1 MKVNQTELSGLKN
14 NINSLI
20 KNKKIIF
27 IKRYEDI
34 LDNNSLIIALLKIE
48 DFEYINIH
56 LDKEKSRK
64 VQKKFAE
71 KLLNL
76 MPIDC
81 DFSNI
86 YILDNGRFALIK
98 NYENSKKKIED
109 SIKNIKIFQKK
120 INSSRINIEPID
132 YDLSIVVSFAYG
144 NEALK
149 KAQIGLTKLNQTKE
163 DFIIANNLLKQ
174 RQNIATKKIQT
185 FRMVKQAIDS
195 YNIVSYFQPIVNN
208 KTKKI
213 EKYESLV
220 RLIDKNQKIISPNQ
234 FLDTAKEGKYY
245 AQITSMVLVNS
256 FEALYQT
263 DMNISINFSSL
274 DIERSST
281 QLKFFELLRKH
292 RQHASRIILELLEDE
307 RITNIENMK
316 NFIKRVKKFGVQ
328 IAIDDFGTGYSN
340 FRRVLEYKPDILKID
355 GSLIQN
361 ITDDDF
367 SRHMVETIVA
377 FSKKQN
383 IKTVAEFVKSEAIF
397 KVVCQLGVDFSQGY
411 YFGKPELLRQQT
423 VN

>member
-316 NFIKRVKKFGVQ
+316 NFIERVKKFGVQ

-340 FRRVLEYKPDILKID
+340 FKRVLEYKPDILKID
-355 GSLIQN
+355 GSLIQH

-411 YFGKPELLRQQT
+411 YFGKPELLR
-423 VN
+423 

>member
-316 NFIKRVKKFGVQ
+316 NFIERVKKFGVQ

-411 YFGKPELLRQQT
+411 YFGKPELLR
-423 VN
+423 

>member
-1 MKVNQTELSGLKN
+1 MQINQRELGGLKSN
-14 NINSLI
+14 I
-20 KNKKIIF
+20 KNLKNDKRIIF

-56 LDKEKSRK
+56 LDKESSRR
-64 VQKKFAE
+64 VQKEFA
-71 KLLNL
+71 KKILNL
-76 MPIDC
+76 VPKSC
-81 DFSNI
+81 DFFKI

-98 NYENSKKKIED
+98 DYHNSKKEIEK

-120 INSSRINIEPID
+120 INSKKINIEPID

-144 NEALK
+144 SEALK
-149 KAQIGLTKLNQTKE
+149 NAQIGLKMLNQTKE
-163 DFIIANNLLKQ
+163 DFIVANHLLKQ
-174 RQNIATKKIQT
+174 KQSIAVEKIKT
-185 FRMVKQAIDS
+185 FKMVKQAIDS

-208 KTKKI
+208 KTQKI

-220 RLIDKNQKIISPNQ
+220 RLIDKDQNIISPNQ

-245 AQITSMVLVNS
+245 SQITSMVLVNS

-281 QLKFFELLRKH
+281 QLKFFELLREHK
-292 RQHASRIILELLEDE
+292 QHAPRIILELLEDE
-307 RITNIENMK
+307 RITNIDNMK
-316 NFIKRVKKFGVQ
+316 KFINRVKKFGVQ

-340 FRRVLEYKPDILKID
+340 FKRVLEYKPDILKID
-355 GSLIQN
+355 GSLIQH

-411 YFGKPELLRQQT
+411 YFGKPDLLK
-423 VN
+423 

>member
-1 MKVNQTELSGLKN
+1 MKVNQTELSGLKS
-14 NINSLI
+14 NIKSLE
-20 KNKKIIF
+20 KDKKIIF

-56 LDKEKSRK
+56 LNKENSRR

-81 DFSNI
+81 DFFNI
-86 YILDNGRFALIK
+86 YILDNGIFALIK
-98 NYENSKKKIED
+98 SYENSKKEIEE

-120 INSSRINIEPID
+120 INGKKINIEPID
-132 YDLSIVVSFAYG
+132 YDLSISVSLAYG

-149 KAQIGLTKLNQTKE
+149 KAQMGLTKLNQTKE

-174 RQNIATKKIQT
+174 KKNIAIKKIQT
-185 FRMVKQAIDS
+185 FKMVKQAIDS

-220 RLIDKNQKIISPNQ
+220 RLIDKDQNIISPNK

-281 QLKFFELLRKH
+281 QLKFFELLKEH
-292 RQHASRIILELLEDE
+292 KQHASRIILELLEDE
-307 RITNIENMK
+307 RITNIGNMK
-316 NFIKRVKKFGVQ
+316 NFIDRVKKFGVQ

-340 FRRVLEYKPDILKID
+340 FKRVLEYKPDILKID
-355 GSLIQN
+355 GSLIEH

-383 IKTVAEFVKSEAIF
+383 IKTVAEFVKSEEIF

-411 YFGKPELLRQQT
+411 YFGKPDLLK
-423 VN
+423 

>member
-1 MKVNQTELSGLKN
+1 MQINQRELGGLKSN
-14 NINSLI
+14 I
-20 KNKKIIF
+20 KNLKNDKRIIF

-56 LDKEKSRK
+56 LDKESSRR
-64 VQKKFAE
+64 VQKEFA
-71 KLLNL
+71 KKILNL
-76 MPIDC
+76 VPKSC
-81 DFSNI
+81 DFFKI

-98 NYENSKKKIED
+98 DYHNSKKEIEK
-109 SIKNIKIFQKK
+109 SIKNIKIFQEK
-120 INSSRINIEPID
+120 INSKKINIEPID

-144 NEALK
+144 SEALK
-149 KAQIGLTKLNQTKE
+149 NAQIGLKMLNQTKE
-163 DFIIANNLLKQ
+163 DFIVANHLLKQ
-174 RQNIATKKIQT
+174 KQSIAVEKIKT
-185 FRMVKQAIDS
+185 FKMVKQAIDS

-208 KTKKI
+208 KTQKI

-220 RLIDKNQKIISPNQ
+220 RLIDKDQNIISPNQ

-245 AQITSMVLVNS
+245 SQITSMVLVNS

-281 QLKFFELLRKH
+281 QLKFFELLREHK
-292 RQHASRIILELLEDE
+292 QHAPRIILELLEDE
-307 RITNIENMK
+307 RITNIDNMK
-316 NFIKRVKKFGVQ
+316 KFINRVKKFGVQ

-340 FRRVLEYKPDILKID
+340 FKRVLEYKPDILKID
-355 GSLIQN
+355 GSLIQH

-411 YFGKPELLRQQT
+411 YFGKPDLLK
-423 VN
+423 